1 MLMAF
6 FRISRCR
13 RRYSISFCC
22 CLMVATSSSGSCGPP
37 SSFAGARLLRYF
49 LFHPLRLMSLQPN
62 SRANCAWDLP
72 LLISNSTAGRL
83 NSSLYT
89 LFLFL
94 SDIGFLLFS
103 LGSRVRQI
111 GAVSK
116 HKSVT
121 YVLSL
126 KCYPCSEPSDGSLVT
141 FHFSPTPSHFS
152 PITAPLAA

>member
-1 MLMAF
+1 MLIAF
-6 FRISRCR
+6 FKISRCR
-13 RRYSISFCC
+13 RRYSISLCC
-22 CLMVATSSSGSCGPP
+22 CLMVTTSSLGSCEPP

-62 SRANCAWDLP
+62 SRANCAWGLP
-72 LLISNSTAGRL
+72 LLISNSTAWRL

-111 GAVSK
+111 GAVSR
-116 HKSVT
+116 SIGPVT
-121 YVLSL
+121 GELSL
-126 KCYPCSEPSDGSLVT
+126 DSGAQEVSKPKRL
-141 FHFSPTPSHFS
+141 FF
-152 PITAPLAA
+152 TAL

>member
-62 SRANCAWDLP
+62 SRANCAWGLP
-72 LLISNSTAGRL
+72 LLISNSTAWRL

-111 GAVSK
+111 GAVS
-116 HKSVT
+116 SSDAIRVE
-121 YVLSL
+121 LSAL
-126 KCYPCSEPSDGSLVT
+126 MLEGSQDWT
-141 FHFSPTPSHFS
+141 GF
-152 PITAPLAA
+152 